1 MYVLKKIFQLRDKT
15 HNDDEKPF
23 LEHLEDLRIV
33 ITRVVLTLVIAMG
46 VCFAFRNELMEI
58 IRRPVEQVWMVSQ
71 EEKMPNDL
79 KLETWEVAKKADRD
93 TAGISNMSIPR
104 AT

>member
-15 HNDDEKPF
+15 HEDEEKPF

-46 VCFAFRNELMEI
+46 SMLCL
-58 IRRPVEQVWMVSQ
+58 P
-71 EEKMPNDL
+71 
-79 KLETWEVAKKADRD
+79 
-93 TAGISNMSIPR
+93 
-104 AT
+104 

>member
-15 HNDDEKPF
+15 HNEDEKPF

-71 EEKMPNDL
+71 EEKMPDNL
-79 KLETWEVAKKADRD
+79 KLETWEMAKKSR
-93 TAGISNMSIPR
+93 PR
-104 AT
+104 HGGLHHCTTRLLF